1 MSRNNHQRIMESCL
15 RAGMDVESMSLN
27 SSASPMI
34 PATAPVPVVPMLQ
47 PAMNY
52 NVPVGTA
59 PTPVPAAAQL
69 IAQPSAV
76 SPVAVSAPAMHS
88 DTHNAVM
95 QERQRIV
102 DISALAAPSQAQLTQ
117 RLINEGASVGD
128 AAVALLRDR
137 NSQTTEA
144 PATATPTPQLVAQQ
158 AAALL
163 QANVPIVPATT
174 PPEQGFRAQYES
186 IKDPAERGAFFQAH
200 RNEITNEYNR
210 KPRS

>member
-1 MSRNNHQRIMESCL
+1 MSRNNHQRIMDSCL
-15 RAGMDVESMSLN
+15 RAGMDVDSMSLN
-27 SSASPMI
+27 SSASPAI
-34 PATAPVPVVPMLQ
+34 PATAPVPVAPMLQ

-59 PTPVPAAAQL
+59 PAPVPAAAQM

-76 SPVAVSAPAMHS
+76 APVAAPAPAMHS
-88 DTHNAVM
+88 DTHTAVM

-102 DISALAAPSQAQLTQ
+102 DISALAAPAQAQLAQ

-137 NSQTTEA
+137 NSQATEA

-200 RNEITNEYNR
+200 RNEITTEYNR